1 VFAAITSV
9 IVATPGMTRF
19 NKMKAT
25 ATDTKVEEVVRRKP
39 LNLKRLPTRGVSE
52 QIARAYLSGE
62 TIHLPIA
69 QDYLEHEAV
78 AHSREEDKS

>member
-1 VFAAITSV
+1 MFAAITSV

-19 NKMKAT
+19 NKMK

-62 TIHLPIA
+62 IIHLPIA
-69 QDYLEHEAV
+69 EDYLEHEAII
-78 AHSREEDKS
+78 HGREGDKS